1 MLAPQY
7 GNTSMLGS
15 SHAVSCA
22 EAYSAV
28 CKQVN
33 TFWLDIFHLAFRN
46 SFLRFCCQIG
56 MAPVRRFLDFL
67 IKNEKDNTG
76 AGSECDLTN
85 LNSPLVRFALYMH
98 AYIYELLIL
107 ILIYYFNI
115 YYLSDINND
124 SVRAIHALTDIH
136 IHTRRFIF
144 PT

>member
-1 MLAPQY
+1 MLASQY

-46 SFLRFCCQIG
+46 SFLHFCCQIG

-85 LNSPLVRFALYMH
+85 LNSPLVRFAPY
-98 AYIYELLIL
+98 
-107 ILIYYFNI
+107 
-115 YYLSDINND
+115 
-124 SVRAIHALTDIH
+124 
-136 IHTRRFIF
+136 IHTLYYIIY
-144 PT
+144 

>member
-1 MLAPQY
+1 
-7 GNTSMLGS
+7 MLGS

-33 TFWLDIFHLAFRN
+33 IFWLAIFHLAFRN
-46 SFLRFCCQIG
+46 LLAFGVSKSFLHFCYQIG

-85 LNSPLVRFALYMH
+85 LNSSLVRIAPY
-98 AYIYELLIL
+98 
-107 ILIYYFNI
+107 
-115 YYLSDINND
+115 
-124 SVRAIHALTDIH
+124 IHACI
-136 IHTRRFIF
+136 IY
-144 PT
+144 